1 MLEST
6 QAEDTA
12 GWGGGA
18 RDKCMCMR
26 PRDECMYPPRKLR
39 DLATALRIS
48 EII

>member
-18 RDKCMCMR
+18 RDKCMR
-26 PRDECMYPPRKLR
+26 PRDECMCPPRKLR